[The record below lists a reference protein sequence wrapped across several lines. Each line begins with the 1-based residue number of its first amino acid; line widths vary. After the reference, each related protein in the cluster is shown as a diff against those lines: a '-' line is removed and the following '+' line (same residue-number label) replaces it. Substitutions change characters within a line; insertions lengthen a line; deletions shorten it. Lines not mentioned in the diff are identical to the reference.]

1 MVSLTAAAA
10 ALVTAEVML
19 EAMPPPAVIG
29 ALADTPVSAKSRV
42 KPSAVLLTRTVT
54 APTSLLLET
63 DAWQQTSRP
72 AES

>member
-1 MVSLTAAAA
+1 MAAAA
-10 ALVTAEVML
+10 ALVTAAEML

-29 ALADTPVSAKSRV
+29 ALADTPVSEKSRA
-42 KPSAVLLTRTVT
+42 KPSVVLVTRTVT

-63 DAWQQTSRP
+63 DASQQISRP